1 MPKMKSH
8 SGAKK
13 RFRPKASG
21 LVKCK
26 QAKMRHLQKNKSQKA
41 KRSLR
46 KGDYVDAADRHR
58 IDAMLPYSAS

>member
-26 QAKMRHLQKNKSQKA
+26 QAKMRHLQKNKSHKL
-41 KRSLR
+41 KRGLR
-46 KGDYVDAADRHR
+46 SGDYIDHSDVHR
-58 IDAMLPYSAS
+58 IAFMLPYA

>member
-26 QAKMRHLQKNKSQKA
+26 QAKMRHLQKNKSHKL
-41 KRSLR
+41 KRGLR
-46 KGDYVDAADRHR
+46 AGDYIDASDVHR
-58 IDAMLPYSAS
+58 IAFMLPYA

>member
-8 SGAKK
+8 TGAKK

-26 QAKMRHLQKNKSQKA
+26 QTKMRHLQKNKCHKL
-41 KRSLR
+41 KRELR
-46 KGDYVDAADRHR
+46 KGDYVDSTDMGRVAF
-58 IDAMLPYSAS
+58 MLPYA

>member
-26 QAKMRHLQKNKSQKA
+26 QAKMRHLQKNKSHKL
-41 KRSLR
+41 KRGLR
-46 KGDYVDAADRHR
+46 GGDYIDSSDTHR
-58 IDAMLPYSAS
+58 IKFMLPYA